1 MGKSR
6 AANPERSPAA
16 QGPDRSCS
24 CDRSTAQNT
33 ATLPPGLAASSGGGL
48 GGALNLDL
56 LAQRVDRV
64 AAVAAEAQD
73 HADKLALELA
83 TLKEEIE
90 QWKEETEQLKAANHA
105 FTESVSAS
113 ASTASGELVGECY
126 NIQFFKSKST

>member
-1 MGKSR
+1 MR
-6 AANPERSPAA
+6 LLLR
-16 QGPDRSCS
+16 
-24 CDRSTAQNT
+24 
-33 ATLPPGLAASSGGGL
+33 TLLRTLQRRRLEIAASSGGGL

-90 QWKEETEQLKAANHA
+90 QLKEEIEQLKAANHA

-113 ASTASGELVGECY
+113 ASTASGELC
-126 NIQFFKSKST
+126 